1 MWEMFAPLEPVQP
14 ASRTATMEP
23 ELRKAV
29 ARRRFELHYQPIVN
43 VAQGNTVA
51 LEALVRWKDPIRGL
65 IFPDDFIDIAEQ
77 TGLIVPIGLLILDAA
92 CREARR
98 WHDLGYEIPVSI
110 NVSAR
115 QLDSKAFLQ
124 SVYRALNLSGLP
136 PTSLWLEITETG
148 IMSDIDGIV
157 QMIVALRARGV
168 KIVIDDFGTGYSSLG
183 RLKSFP
189 VDVLKIDRCF
199 VKDLPG
205 REVDRAVVSAI
216 LQVAKTCG
224 MTVVGEG
231 VEFAHQIDALQSLG
245 CEIMQGFHFA
255 RPLPM
260 VAMDFMVLANYQPVA

>member
-1 MWEMFAPLEPVQP
+1 MWEMFAPLDRPMS
-14 ASRTATMEP
+14 ATALMEP

-43 VAQGNTVA
+43 VARGTTIA

-65 IFPDDFIDIAEQ
+65 IFPDDFIGIAEQ

-98 WHDLGYEIPVSI
+98 WHELGYEIPVSV

-136 PTSLWLEITETG
+136 ATSLWLEITETG
-148 IMSDIDGIV
+148 IMTDVDGIV
-157 QMIVALRARGV
+157 DMIIALRARGV

-199 VKDLPG
+199 VRDLPG
-205 REVDRAVVSAI
+205 REVDRAVITAI
-216 LQVAKTCG
+216 LAVGKSCG

-231 VEFAHQIDALQSLG
+231 VEHARQIDALQELG
-245 CEIMQGFHFA
+245 CDLMQGFHFA
-255 RPLPM
+255 RPLPAG
-260 VAMDFMVLANYQPVA
+260 AMDFLTLANYLPVA

>member
-1 MWEMFAPLEPVQP
+1 MFAPAEHQP
-14 ASRTATMEP
+14 ASRSSLMEP

-43 VAQGNTVA
+43 VARGTTVA

-65 IFPDDFIDIAEQ
+65 IFPDDFIDVAEQ

-98 WHDLGYEIPVSI
+98 WHDLGFEIPVSV

-136 PTSLWLEITETG
+136 PTSLWLEITETS
-148 IMSDIDGIV
+148 IMSDVDAIV
-157 QMIVALRARGV
+157 EMIVALRARGV

-183 RLKSFP
+183 RLKAFP

-205 REVDRAVVSAI
+205 REVDRAVIAAI
-216 LQVAKTCG
+216 LAVAKSCD

-231 VEFAHQIDALQSLG
+231 VEEFAQLDALQTLG
-245 CEIMQGFHFA
+245 CDLMQGFHFA
-255 RPLPM
+255 RPLP
-260 VAMDFMVLANYQPVA
+260 AASIIFPALSSYQPVA

>member
-1 MWEMFAPLEPVQP
+1 MFARAEREPLSD
-14 ASRTATMEP
+14 AALMEP

-29 ARRRFELHYQPIVN
+29 ARRRFELHYQPMVN
-43 VAQGNTVA
+43 VPGGTTVA

-65 IFPDDFIDIAEQ
+65 IFPDDFIPVAEQ
-77 TGLIVPIGLLILDAA
+77 TGLIVPIGLLILDSA

-98 WHDLGYEIPVSI
+98 WHDLGFDIPVSI

-115 QLDSKAFLQ
+115 QLDSKMFLQ
-124 SVYRALNLSGLP
+124 SVYRALSLSGLP

-148 IMSDIDGIV
+148 IMTDVEAIV
-157 QMIVALRARGV
+157 DMIVALRARGV

-199 VKDLPG
+199 IKDLPG
-205 REVDRAVVSAI
+205 REVDRAVVTAI
-216 LQVAKTCG
+216 LAVAKSCE

-231 VEFAHQIDALQSLG
+231 VEHVHQLDILRTLG

-255 RPLPM
+255 RPLP
-260 VAMDFMVLANYQPVA
+260 VGAMDFLNLSA